1 MVQIERPDGGETKV
15 DDTRGMSY
23 GECRIWLADH
33 SEGQLGYIGGRGP
46 RSVVVNY
53 AVTDDQILFL
63 IPAYNEVTQYVPGKQ
78 VTLQVAGERSGAA
91 PRYYDTVSVTDTANL
106 PRAEQTPLV
115 RRTNFAE
122 LWPAGVSTSVI
133 CLPMVEL
140 EGSERQLST
149 ARQLLHQ
156 AESDHVPGPGR
167 RSLRH

>member
-78 VTLQVAGERSGAA
+78 VTFQVSGESSGPA
-91 PRYYDTVSVTDTANL
+91 PRHYDTVRVTGTANL
-106 PRAEQTPLV
+106 PRLEQAPIV
-115 RRTNFAE
+115 RRTNFVE
-122 LWPAGVSTSVI
+122 LWPPDVTTSVI
-133 CLPMVEL
+133 CLPMAAVEGI
-140 EGSERQLST
+140 EGQ
-149 ARQLLHQ
+149 
-156 AESDHVPGPGR
+156 VP
-167 RSLRH
+167 HA